1 MITARNARRL
11 AAAGVTIPRR
21 SDGRVDAV
29 IELSPRLVLDDED
42 AVKLVSET
50 GLKAVIAGEQVVL

>member
-1 MITARNARRL
+1 MTL
-11 AAAGVTIPRR
+11 
-21 SDGRVDAV
+21 
-29 IELSPRLVLDDED
+29 ELFGGILMAQLVLDDED